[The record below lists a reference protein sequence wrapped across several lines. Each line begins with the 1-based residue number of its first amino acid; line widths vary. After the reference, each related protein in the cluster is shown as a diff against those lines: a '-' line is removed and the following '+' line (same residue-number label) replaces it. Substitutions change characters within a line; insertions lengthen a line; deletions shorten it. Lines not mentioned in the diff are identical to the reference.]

1 MENYYINSKN
11 FYKIM
16 QKYVDSDAEN
26 TYSTVVATAINL
38 SIAEMIVRGLEIKR
52 DEEVG
57 DSDFSFEIVPPK
69 KQLN

>member
-1 MENYYINSKN
+1 
-11 FYKIM
+11 M

-69 KQLN
+69 NN

>member
-1 MENYYINSKN
+1 MENYYINGKN

-52 DEEVG
+52 DQEVG

-69 KQLN
+69 NN

>member
-1 MENYYINSKN
+1 MGNSYTINSKN

-69 KQLN
+69 NN